1 MASLRALSA
10 ASSADVA
17 TLRTPVRIGRS
28 RRPASRDTRVSLRIG
43 IVAGEVSGDLLAA
56 GLMRELKQRL
66 PHVVFEGI
74 GGPRMQAE
82 GCTSLYP
89 MERLS
94 LIGFE
99 ALGRYPEL
107 AAQRRRLAAHFR
119 RHPPALFIGVDAPDY
134 NLGLEQK
141 LRSHG
146 IPTIHYV
153 SPTVWAW
160 RGWRLRTIHRAVDH
174 MLTLFPF
181 EAKYYRERKIP
192 VTFVGHPLADT
203 IEPVTTVTH
212 IRRRLRLPARFKLV
226 ALLPGSRLH
235 ELKQHADLF
244 VRTAEWLSA
253 RHPDIRFVVPF
264 ASLETRAVFEQ
275 ALRRQRADEQI
286 FRLLN
291 DHSLDAMACADVVL
305 LASGTAALEAA
316 LLGKPM
322 VVTYRVTWISYY
334 LIRLLAH
341 VKFYS
346 LSNHLAGRML
356 VPELMQ
362 HDAVPEKLGRAVER
376 YLDHPAEATAVT
388 RVLGRIR
395 RTLRR
400 NTHVRAAQAVIRFL
414 RARGVRSGARHG

>member
-1 MASLRALSA
+1 MQSL
-10 ASSADVA
+10 
-17 TLRTPVRIGRS
+17 
-28 RRPASRDTRVSLRIG
+28 RDTRASPGRDSRRGSISSIPGVVRIG

-56 GLMRELKQRL
+56 GLMRELKRRL
-66 PHVVFEGI
+66 PHVAFEGI

-82 GCTSLYP
+82 GCASLYP

-119 RHPPALFIGVDAPDY
+119 RHPPALFIGVDAPDF
-134 NLGLEQK
+134 NLGLEQ
-141 LRSHG
+141 RIRAHG
-146 IPTIHYV
+146 IPTMHYV

-160 RGWRLRTIHRAVDH
+160 RGCRLRTIHRAVDH

-181 EAKYYRERKIP
+181 EAKYYRDRQIP
-192 VTFVGHPLADT
+192 VTFVGHPLADA
-203 IEPVTTVTH
+203 IEPATNAAAL
-212 IRRRLRLPARFKLV
+212 RRRLRLPARFKLV
-226 ALLPGSRLH
+226 ALLPGSRTH
-235 ELKQHADLF
+235 ELERHADLF
-244 VRTAEWLSA
+244 VRAAQWLSA

-264 ASLETRAVFEQ
+264 TSSGTRALFEQ

-286 FRLLN
+286 FRLLD
-291 DHSLDAMACADVVL
+291 DHALDAMAAADVVL
-305 LASGTAALEAA
+305 LASGTATLEAA

-322 VVTYRVTWISYY
+322 VVTYRVSWISYY

-341 VKFYS
+341 VRLYS
-346 LSNHLAGRML
+346 LPNHLAGRML

-362 HDAVPEKLGRAVER
+362 RDAVPEKLGRAVER
-376 YLDHPAEATAVT
+376 YLTRPAEAKAVT
-388 RVLGRIR
+388 RVLNRIR

-400 NTHVRAAQAVIRFL
+400 NAHTRAAQAVIRFL
-414 RARGVRSGARHG
+414 RARGVRPGARHGRI

>member
-1 MASLRALSA
+1 MAALKTPPRKSSKPKATAARA
-10 ASSADVA
+10 
-17 TLRTPVRIGRS
+17 
-28 RRPASRDTRVSLRIG
+28 SLRIG

-56 GLMRELKQRL
+56 GLMRELKRRL

-119 RHPPALFIGVDAPDY
+119 HRSPALFIGVDAPDF

-141 LRSHG
+141 LRAHG
-146 IPTIHYV
+146 IPTMHYV

-160 RGWRLRTIHRAVDH
+160 RGWRIRTIHRAVDH

-181 EAKYYRERKIP
+181 EEKYYRARKIP
-192 VTFVGHPLADT
+192 VTFVGHPLADAIAPAAT
-203 IEPVTTVTH
+203 AAGF
-212 IRRRLRLPARFKLV
+212 RRRLRLPLRFKLV
-226 ALLPGSRLH
+226 ALLPGSRRH
-235 ELKQHADLF
+235 ELRQHAELF
-244 VRTAEWLSA
+244 IRTAQWLSA
-253 RHPDIRFVVPF
+253 RYPDIRFVVPF
-264 ASLETRAVFEQ
+264 ASPETRSLFEQ
-275 ALRRQRADEQI
+275 ALRRLRADEQI
-286 FRLLN
+286 FRLVDN
-291 DHSLDAMACADVVL
+291 HSRAAMAAADVVL
-305 LASGTAALEAA
+305 LASGTATLEAA

-322 VVTYRVTWISYY
+322 VVTYRVSWPSYC
-334 LIRLLAH
+334 LIRLFAH
-341 VKFYS
+341 VRFYS
-346 LSNHLAGRML
+346 LPNHLAGRML
-356 VPELMQ
+356 VPEFMQ
-362 HDAVPEKLGRAVER
+362 RDAVPEKLGRAVER
-376 YLDHPAEATAVT
+376 YLTHPAEARAVT
-388 RVLGRIR
+388 RVLSRLR

-414 RARGVRSGARHG
+414 RAPRSS

>member
-1 MASLRALSA
+1 M
-10 ASSADVA
+10 
-17 TLRTPVRIGRS
+17 RTPVRIG
-28 RRPASRDTRVSLRIG
+28 V
-43 IVAGEVSGDLLAA
+43 VAGEVSGDLLAA
-56 GLMRELKQRL
+56 GLMRELKRRL

-82 GCTSLYP
+82 GCASLYP

-107 AAQRRRLAAHFR
+107 AAQRRRLAAYFQR
-119 RHPPALFIGVDAPDY
+119 RPPALFIGVDAPDY

-146 IPTIHYV
+146 IPTMHYV

-160 RGWRLRTIHRAVDH
+160 RGWRLRTIHHAVDH

-181 EAKYYRERKIP
+181 EAKYYRDRKIP
-192 VTFVGHPLADT
+192 VTFVGHPLADA
-203 IEPVTTVTH
+203 IEPATNAAAL
-212 IRRRLRLPARFKLV
+212 RRRLRLPARFKLV
-226 ALLPGSRLH
+226 ALLPGSRTH
-235 ELKQHADLF
+235 ELDRHADLF
-244 VRTAEWLSA
+244 VRTAQWLSA

-264 ASLETRAVFEQ
+264 ASPGTRALFEQ

-286 FRLLN
+286 FRLLD
-291 DHSLDAMACADVVL
+291 DHALDAMAAADVVL
-305 LASGTAALEAA
+305 LASGTATLEAA

-322 VVTYRVTWISYY
+322 VVTYRVSWISYY

-341 VKFYS
+341 VRLYS
-346 LSNHLAGRML
+346 LPNHLAGRML

-362 HDAVPEKLGRAVER
+362 RDAVPEKLGRAVER
-376 YLDHPAEATAVT
+376 YLTRPAEAAAVT

-400 NTHVRAAQAVIRFL
+400 NTHARAAQAVIRFL
-414 RARGVRSGARHG
+414 RTRGVRPGTRHGRT

>member
-1 MASLRALSA
+1 MVLSEAPSAALSG
-10 ASSADVA
+10 SVVA
-17 TLRTPVRIGRS
+17 TLRTPV
-28 RRPASRDTRVSLRIG
+28 RIG

-56 GLMRELKQRL
+56 GLMRELRRRL
-66 PHVVFEGI
+66 PHVMFEGI

-141 LRSHG
+141 LRGHG

-181 EAKYYRERKIP
+181 EAKYYRDRKIP

-203 IEPVTTVTH
+203 IKPIANTATF
-212 IRRRLRLPARFKLV
+212 RRRLRLPARFKLV
-226 ALLPGSRLH
+226 ALLPGSRIH

-244 VRTAEWLSA
+244 VRTAEWLA
-253 RHPDIRFVVPF
+253 VRHPDIRFVVPF
-264 ASLETRAVFEQ
+264 ASAETRVLFEQ
-275 ALRRQRADEQI
+275 ALRRRRADEQI

-305 LASGTAALEAA
+305 LASGTATLEAA

-322 VVTYRVTWISYY
+322 VVTYRVSWISYY
-334 LIRLLAH
+334 LIRLFAH
-341 VKFYS
+341 VRLYS
-346 LSNHLAGRML
+346 LPNHLAGRML

-362 HDAVPEKLGRAVER
+362 HDAVPEKLGQAVER
-376 YLDHPAEATAVT
+376 YLTHPAEVTAVT
-388 RVLGRIR
+388 RALGRIR

-400 NTHVRAAQAVIRFL
+400 DTHARAAQAVIRFL
-414 RARGVRSGARHG
+414 RARGVRPGTRHGRT

>member
-1 MASLRALSA
+1 MRSSRAARASL
-10 ASSADVA
+10 
-17 TLRTPVRIGRS
+17 GRDS
-28 RRPASRDTRVSLRIG
+28 RRGSTSSIPGVVRIG

-56 GLMRELKQRL
+56 GLMRELKRRL
-66 PHVVFEGI
+66 PHVTFEGI

-141 LRSHG
+141 LRDHG
-146 IPTIHYV
+146 IPTMHYV

-181 EAKYYRERKIP
+181 EAKYYREREVP
-192 VTFVGHPLADT
+192 VTFVGHPLADAIGPAT
-203 IEPVTTVTH
+203 NAATF
-212 IRRRLRLPARFKLV
+212 RRRLRLPARFKLV
-226 ALLPGSRLH
+226 ALLPGSRTH
-235 ELKQHADLF
+235 ELERHADLF

-264 ASLETRAVFEQ
+264 ASPKTRVLFEQ

-286 FRLLN
+286 FRLLD
-291 DHSLDAMACADVVL
+291 DHALDAMAAADVVL
-305 LASGTAALEAA
+305 LASGTATLEAA

-322 VVTYRVTWISYY
+322 VVTYRVSWISYY

-341 VKFYS
+341 VRLYS
-346 LSNHLAGRML
+346 LPNHLAGRML

-362 HDAVPEKLGRAVER
+362 RDAVPEKLGRAVER
-376 YLDHPAEATAVT
+376 YLTRPAEAAAVT
-388 RVLGRIR
+388 RALGRIR

-400 NTHVRAAQAVIRFL
+400 NTHVRAAQAVILFL
-414 RARGVRSGARHG
+414 RTRGVRPGARHGRT

>member
-1 MASLRALSA
+1 MAISLASSKALSA
-10 ASSADVA
+10 ASSANVT
-17 TLRTPVRIGRS
+17 TLRTPV
-28 RRPASRDTRVSLRIG
+28 RIG

-56 GLMRELKQRL
+56 GLMRELKRRL

-146 IPTIHYV
+146 IPTMHYV

-181 EAKYYRERKIP
+181 EARYYRERKIP

-203 IEPVTTVTH
+203 IEPVATVAN

-235 ELKQHADLF
+235 ELRQHADLF

-264 ASLETRAVFEQ
+264 ASAETRTMFEQ

-322 VVTYRVTWISYY
+322 VVTYRVAWISYY

-346 LSNHLAGRML
+346 LPNHLAGRML

-362 HDAVPEKLGRAVER
+362 RDAVPEKLGRAVER
-376 YLDHPAEATAVT
+376 YLDHPAEVAMVT

-400 NTHVRAAQAVIRFL
+400 NTHARAAQAVIRFL
-414 RARGVRSGARHG
+414 RARGARSGARRGRT